1 LRELRPLG
9 VRIALDDFGT
19 GYSSLALI
27 KDLPLDA
34 IKIDQSFVR
43 RIDEGANQ
51 HLIRVVVAIG
61 AELGLD
67 VVAEGI
73 ETVRERDRLTDLGV
87 TRMQGFLF
95 ARPMPE
101 DEFLRWLGQAPAQHP
116 APARVTV

>member
-1 LRELRPLG
+1 LG

-19 GYSSLALI
+19 GYSSLALL

-34 IKIDQSFVR
+34 LKIDQSFVR
-43 RIDEGANQ
+43 RLDEGANR
-51 HLIRVVVAIG
+51 HLIRVMVAIG

-73 ETVRERDRLTDLGV
+73 ETETDRERLLELGI
-87 TRMQGFLF
+87 TRMQGYLF

-101 DEFLRWLGQAPAQHP
+101 EEFLAWLSQHAGAAHAPSER
-116 APARVTV
+116 ARVTV